1 MAFMNNKQYKD
12 IFFDLDHTIWDFDSN
27 AKIAMFQIFHEMKLE
42 ESLAVSADDFYPIY
56 LENNSLL
63 WARYEQGFISSSDLK
78 WKRMWRTLLH
88 FKRPDEAL
96 SRLMSEK
103 FLDILPVQPTLFP
116 YTIEILEYLKNKNYK
131 LHLITNGFEETQKLK
146 IQHSGIADY
155 FVEMITSER
164 SQSMKPKKEIF
175 EYALNTTGAS
185 LEASIMIGDNLK
197 ADIQGA
203 INAGM
208 DNVFMNH
215 INEEIKD
222 IKPMYSITHLQ
233 ELETIL

>member
-1 MAFMNNKQYKD
+1 MTLMNNKQYKD

-27 AKIAMFQIFHEMKLE
+27 AKIALFQIFNEMKLE
-42 ESLAVSADDFYPIY
+42 EKLAVSVEDFYPVY
-56 LENNSLL
+56 LESNALL

-88 FKRPDEAL
+88 FKRPDEVL
-96 SRLMSEK
+96 SKSMSEK
-103 FLDILPVQPTLFP
+103 FLEVLPIQQILFP
-116 YTIEILEYLKNKNYK
+116 YTVEILEYLKNKDYR
-131 LHLITNGFEETQKLK
+131 LHLITNGFEVVQKLK
-146 IQHSGIADY
+146 LKHSGIADY

-175 EYALNTTGAS
+175 EYALTTTGAA

-208 DNVFMNH
+208 DNVFVNH
-215 INEEIKD
+215 IKETITD
-222 IKPMYSITHLQ
+222 IQPMYCIHHLQ

>member
-1 MAFMNNKQYKD
+1 MSTANQKQYKD
-12 IFFDLDHTIWDFDSN
+12 IFFDLDHTIWDFDTN
-27 AKIAMFQIFHEMKLE
+27 AKLSIFEMFDELKLDTIIE
-42 ESLAVSADDFYPIY
+42 VDAETFFPVY
-56 LENNSLL
+56 LENNHLL

-88 FKRPDEAL
+88 FKKPDEVL
-96 SRLMSEK
+96 SKTMSEK
-103 FLDILPVQPTLFP
+103 FLDILPIQKTLFP
-116 YTIEILEYLKNKNYK
+116 YTIEILDYLKAKQYK
-131 LHLITNGFEETQKLK
+131 LHLITNGFEATQKLK
-146 IQHSGIADY
+146 LQHSGLAPY
-155 FVEMITSER
+155 FIEMITSER

-175 EYALNTTGAS
+175 EFALNETDAK
-185 LEASIMIGDNLK
+185 LETSIMIGDNLK

-215 INEEIKD
+215 INETVKD
-222 IKPMYSITHLQ
+222 ILPMHTITHLK

>member
-1 MAFMNNKQYKD
+1 M
-12 IFFDLDHTIWDFDSN
+12 FDELQLE
-27 AKIAMFQIFHEMKLE
+27 KIVEVDAET
-42 ESLAVSADDFYPIY
+42 FYPVY
-56 LENNSLL
+56 LENNHLL

-88 FKRPDEAL
+88 FKKPDEVL
-96 SRLMSEK
+96 SKTMSEK
-103 FLDILPVQPTLFP
+103 FLEILPIQKTLFP
-116 YTIEILEYLKNKNYK
+116 HTFEILDYLKAKEYN
-131 LHLITNGFEETQKLK
+131 LHLITNGFEVTQKLK
-146 IQHSGIADY
+146 LQHSGLAPY
-155 FVEMITSER
+155 FIEMITSER

-175 EYALNTTGAS
+175 EYALNATDAK
-185 LEASIMIGDNLK
+185 LETSIMIGDNLK

-215 INEEIKD
+215 INETVKD
-222 IKPMYSITHLQ
+222 IVPMHAITHLK

>member
-1 MAFMNNKQYKD
+1 MSIPIKKQYKD
-12 IFFDLDHTIWDFDSN
+12 IFFDLDHTIWDFDTN
-27 AKIAMFQIFHEMKLE
+27 AKLSVFEMFDELSLE
-42 ESLAVSADDFYPIY
+42 KIVEVDAETFYPVY
-56 LENNSLL
+56 LENNHLL

-88 FKRPDEAL
+88 FKKPDEVL
-96 SRLMSEK
+96 SKTMSEK
-103 FLDILPVQPTLFP
+103 FLEILPIQKTLFP
-116 YTIEILEYLKNKNYK
+116 HTIEILDYLKAKEYK
-131 LHLITNGFEETQKLK
+131 LHLITNGFEVTQKLK
-146 IQHSGIADY
+146 LQHSGLAPY
-155 FVEMITSER
+155 FIEMITSER

-175 EYALNTTGAS
+175 EFALNATEAK
-185 LEASIMIGDNLK
+185 LETSIMIGDNLK

-215 INEEIKD
+215 INETVKD
-222 IKPMYSITHLQ
+222 ILPMHTITHLK

>member
-1 MAFMNNKQYKD
+1 MSTPTKKQYKD
-12 IFFDLDHTIWDFDSN
+12 IFFDLDHTIWDFDTN
-27 AKIAMFQIFHEMKLE
+27 AKLSVFEMFDELQLE
-42 ESLAVSADDFYPIY
+42 KIVEVDAETFYPVY
-56 LENNSLL
+56 LENNHLL

-88 FKRPDEAL
+88 FKKPDEVL
-96 SRLMSEK
+96 SKTMSEK
-103 FLDILPVQPTLFP
+103 FLEILPIQKTLFP
-116 YTIEILEYLKNKNYK
+116 HTFEILDYLKAKEYN
-131 LHLITNGFEETQKLK
+131 LHLITNGFEVTQKLK
-146 IQHSGIADY
+146 LQHSGLAPY
-155 FVEMITSER
+155 FIEMITSER

-175 EYALNTTGAS
+175 EYALNATDAK
-185 LEASIMIGDNLK
+185 LETSIMIGDNLK

-215 INEEIKD
+215 INETVKD
-222 IKPMYSITHLQ
+222 IVPMHAITHLK

>member
-1 MAFMNNKQYKD
+1 MSIPTKKQYKD
-12 IFFDLDHTIWDFDSN
+12 IFFDLDHTIWDFDTN
-27 AKIAMFQIFHEMKLE
+27 AKLSIFEMFEELKLDAIIE
-42 ESLAVSADDFYPIY
+42 VDAETFYPVY
-56 LENNSLL
+56 LENNHLL

-88 FKRPDEAL
+88 FKKPDEVL
-96 SRLMSEK
+96 SKTMSER
-103 FLDILPVQPTLFP
+103 FLEILPIQKTLFP
-116 YTIEILEYLKNKNYK
+116 HTIEILDYLKAKEYN
-131 LHLITNGFEETQKLK
+131 LHLITNGFEVTQKLK
-146 IQHSGIADY
+146 LQHSGLAPY
-155 FVEMITSER
+155 FIEMITSER

-175 EYALNTTGAS
+175 EFALNATDAK
-185 LEASIMIGDNLK
+185 LETSIMIGDNLK

-215 INEEIKD
+215 INETVKEI
-222 IKPMYSITHLQ
+222 IPMHTITHLK